1 MVVKA
6 SPFLPT
12 FLRAASSD
20 SRPVSL
26 TFSDVSDTNILST
39 SSFIYDPPNSP
50 LKSTQ
55 QLNVDWSKFENH
67 TFFMSAEAKVNLAF
81 EQVINGYPFDGT
93 RREVEAFFDALTGFD
108 KWVFDQFPKYHG
120 QLAFTGSYIS
130 VADAAGALY
139 PELSKTKSG
148 VSVLNPKDTS
158 MSIEMLLY
166 VPNSSNGTQ
175 VVVQKSSGSSQGFVF
190 YLEPT
195 GSTSLVNAAFGV
207 ASGSQ
212 SMFIDTTIE
221 KGTFN
226 HMCLVFGRED
236 DSYLEMF
243 VNEVSVGRAKN
254 SSALNDMDID
264 GSPLTIGSG
273 SAMTIGTHSV
283 VPNETLSG
291 TLDELRIFHSVRS
304 LTQQKLFAEKSI
316 FATDDLKLYY
326 RFNEPPPPL
335 SSDDT
340 VNAVVIDS
348 SGNSLHSVITG
359 FTASLRQASTL
370 AYERDETVPVLF
382 PAHLGVVAFNV
393 DLLSSASDYD
403 RSNPNLITKLV
414 PPHYLLE
421 GAAFEGMKEPEGTA
435 NDAFGGD
442 GIAGTGK
449 MGSVQVMLS
458 LLYIWARFFDEIKLF
473 VDAFGSVRNVEYDVN
488 KSAPDNFLHDI
499 VRLYGFHLP
508 PLFNDSTIE
517 QYIRAE
523 NINQDIGTS
532 VQTLKHVQNELLRRV
547 VINLPDVIKSKG
559 TQHSIKSFLRAVG
572 IDPDNSVRIREH
584 GGPTER
590 NLSYSRENRLE
601 TGTMV
606 EFTSGCLALTPILSA
621 SRVEPGVPNIA
632 GTFVDVENYPPIGI
646 SDTQSDG
653 LLTSG
658 SWTVESIVKFTPKHV
673 ALMKNAAQSLVR
685 MCVTGTLSGI
695 LPGIVAN
702 LTAVSSSTDPTLT
715 LWVRPGIIGGDPMLA
730 LSMPVP
736 GNALFN
742 GDRWNVSFGRQR
754 NDMIG
759 SRVSSSYFLR
769 LASQNNGDITYYA
782 TTSSFFEST
791 QANVDAFTFV
801 SVPSITGN
809 VLAIGSGQQIP
820 SGSSGS
826 GFFFLN
832 DTDVAPDEAR
842 TTDLVGLVS
851 NLRFWSRA
859 LDDVEWTEHVRNF
872 RSDGV
877 HDPLVNYNFE
887 HTASGSFGRLR
898 LDALT
903 KQEQRQADATGSL
916 EFLDFS
922 LNDMHMLGTGFPTG
936 SDVVRGEIFDVS
948 FISPYFD
955 EAVTSE
961 KVRVRS
967 YQDQALVDATPWA
980 QEAPVYELVKSEAPT
995 DDVRFTIDFSL
1006 IDALNRDIITM
1017 FSTLDALDN
1026 ALGAPELAFSP
1037 DYPDID
1043 NLRTIYFNR
1052 IHDKLNFKA
1061 FFEFFR
1067 WFDMSIGTFI
1077 EQLVP
1082 RKTAYNGTNFVV
1094 ESHMFERHKLEY
1106 QTSDM
1111 YLSEQNRQRFTAR
1124 LLLQEIAGTARKY

>member
-1 MVVKA
+1 M
-6 SPFLPT
+6 PT
-12 FLRAASSD
+12 FLRAASTG

-55 QLNVDWSKFENH
+55 QLNVDWSRFENH

-93 RREVEAFFDALTGFD
+93 RQEVEAFFDALTGFD
-108 KWVFDQFPKYHG
+108 KWIFDQFPKYHG
-120 QLAFTGSYIS
+120 QLSFTGSYIS

-148 VSVLNPKDTS
+148 VSVLNPKGTS
-158 MSIEMLLY
+158 MSIELLMY
-166 VPNSSNGTQ
+166 IPDSPNGTQ
-175 VVVQKSSGSSQGFVF
+175 VVVQKSSGSNQGFVF

-195 GSTSLVNAAFGV
+195 GSTTAVTVAFGV
-207 ASGSQ
+207 VAGPQ
-212 SMFIDTTIE
+212 SMFVETTIE
-221 KGTFN
+221 KGAFN
-226 HMCLVFGRED
+226 HMCLVFGRD
-236 DSYLEMF
+236 DDNYLEMF
-243 VNEVSVGRAKN
+243 VNEISVGRARS

-273 SAMTIGTHSV
+273 SAMTIGAHV
-283 VPNETLSG
+283 VTPDETLSG
-291 TLDELRIFHSVRS
+291 TLDELRIFHSIRS

-316 FATDDLKLYY
+316 FASDDLKLYY

-335 SSDDT
+335 STDDT
-340 VNAVVIDS
+340 VNAVIIDS
-348 SGNSLHSVITG
+348 SGNSLHSVVTG
-359 FTASLRQASTL
+359 FTGTLRETSTL
-370 AYERDETVPVLF
+370 TYERDETVPVLF
-382 PAHLGVVAFNV
+382 PAHADVIALNV
-393 DLLSSASDYD
+393 DLLMSASDYD

-421 GAAFEGMKEPEGTA
+421 GAAHEGMAEPEGTA

-473 VDAFGSVRNVEYDVN
+473 VDAFGSVRNVEYDAY
-488 KSAPDNFLHDI
+488 KSAPDNFLYDI

-523 NINQDIGTS
+523 NINQDIGS
-532 VQTLKHVQNELLRRV
+532 SAQTLKHVQNELLRRV

-590 NLSYSRENRLE
+590 SLSYSRESRLE

-606 EFTSGCLALTPILSA
+606 EFTSGSLAVSMPLSA
-621 SRVEPGVPNIA
+621 SRTEPGIPNIA
-632 GTFVDVENYPPIGI
+632 GTFIDAVNYPPYGI
-646 SDTQSDG
+646 SDIPYDG
-653 LLTSG
+653 SLTSG
-658 SWTVESIVKFTPKHV
+658 SWTVESIVKFTPKHT

-685 MCVTGTLSGI
+685 MCLTGAFGGSPAFPALVT
-695 LPGIVAN
+695 N
-702 LTAVSSSTDPTLT
+702 LIAVSSSTGPTLT
-715 LWVRPGIIGGDPMLA
+715 LWARPDIFGSDPKPALV
-730 LSMPVP
+730 LSMSVP
-736 GNALFN
+736 GNMLFN
-742 GDRWNVSFGRQR
+742 GDRWNVSFGRER

-782 TTSSFFEST
+782 TTSSFFVET
-791 QANVDAFTFV
+791 ADTFNAFGIIEGDEIV
-801 SVPSITGN
+801 GN
-809 VLAIGSGQQIP
+809 ILAIGTAQEIF
-820 SGSSGS
+820 SGSTGD
-826 GFFFLN
+826 GFFCLN
-832 DTDVAPDEAR
+832 NTDLVPDNEAR
-842 TTDLVGLVS
+842 TTDFDGLVS

-859 LDDVEWTEHVRNF
+859 LSDVEWTEHVRNF
-872 RSDGV
+872 RSTGV
-877 HDPLVNYNFE
+877 HDPLTNYNFG
-887 HTASGSFGRLR
+887 HAASGSFGRLR
-898 LDALT
+898 LDTLS
-903 KQEQRQADATGSL
+903 KQVERRADAFGSIN
-916 EFLDFS
+916 FLDFS
-922 LNDMHMLGTGFPTG
+922 LNNLHMSGSGFPT
-936 SDVVRGEIFDVS
+936 DTNCVKGEIFDVS

-955 EAVTSE
+955 EAVTNE

-967 YQDQALVDATPWA
+967 FQDQALVDGTPWA

-1006 IDALNRDIITM
+1006 IDALDRDMVTV
-1017 FSTLDALDN
+1017 FATLDALDN
-1026 ALGAPELAFSP
+1026 ALGAPELNFSP

-1043 NLRTIYFNR
+1043 NLRNIYFNR
-1052 IHDKLNFKA
+1052 IHEKLNFKA

-1067 WFDMSIGTFI
+1067 WFDTSIGTFI

-1082 RKTAYNGTNFVV
+1082 RKTAYNGTDFVV

-1111 YLSEQNRQRFTAR
+1111 YLSEQNKQRFTAV
-1124 LLLQEIAGTARKY
+1124 LLLQQIAGTVRKY

>member
-1 MVVKA
+1 
-6 SPFLPT
+6 
-12 FLRAASSD
+12 
-20 SRPVSL
+20 
-26 TFSDVSDTNILST
+26 
-39 SSFIYDPPNSP
+39 
-50 LKSTQ
+50 
-55 QLNVDWSKFENH
+55 
-67 TFFMSAEAKVNLAF
+67 MSAEAKVNLAF

-93 RREVEAFFDALTGFD
+93 RQEVEAFFDALTGFD
-108 KWVFDQFPKYHG
+108 RWVFDQFPKYHG

-130 VADAAGALY
+130 VADAAGALF

-148 VSVLNPKDTS
+148 ASVLNPKGTS
-158 MSIEMLLY
+158 MSIEMLLH
-166 VPNSSNGTQ
+166 VPNSANGTQ
-175 VVVQKSSGSSQGFVF
+175 VVLQKSSGSDQGFVF

-195 GSTSLVNAAFGV
+195 GSTSLVNITFGV

-212 SMFIDTTIE
+212 SMFVDTTVE
-221 KGTFN
+221 KGVFN
-226 HMCLVFGRED
+226 HVCLVFGRED

-243 VNEVSVGRAKN
+243 VNEVSVGRAKS
-254 SSALNDMDID
+254 SSAIRDMDID

-273 SAMTIGTHSV
+273 SAMTIGQV
-283 VPNETLSG
+283 VVTPNETLSG

-316 FATDDLKLYY
+316 FASDDLKLYF

-335 SSDDT
+335 SSNDT
-340 VNAVVIDS
+340 VNAIVIDS
-348 SGNSLHSVITG
+348 SGNSLHSVIVG
-359 FTASLRQASTL
+359 FTGSLRQTSSL
-370 AYERDETVPVLF
+370 AYERNDTTPVLF
-382 PAHLGVVAFNV
+382 PASPDVIAFNV
-393 DLLSSASDYD
+393 DLLSSASEYD
-403 RSNPNLITKLV
+403 RSNPNLITRLV
-414 PPHYLLE
+414 PQHYLLE
-421 GAAFEGMKEPEGTA
+421 GAAFEGTTEPEGTA
-435 NDAFGGD
+435 NDPFTGD

-488 KSAPDNFLHDI
+488 SSAPNNFLYDI
-499 VRLYGFHLP
+499 VKLYGFHLP

-523 NINQDIGTS
+523 NINQDIGS
-532 VQTLKHVQNELLRRV
+532 SAQALKHVQNELLRRV

-572 IDPDNSVRIREH
+572 IDPDNSIRIREH

-606 EFTSGCLALTPILSA
+606 EFTSGSLALTPVLSA
-621 SRVEPGVPNIA
+621 SRIEPGVPEIA
-632 GTFVDVENYPPIGI
+632 GTFVDVENYPPVGI
-646 SDTQSDG
+646 SNNIQDG

-673 ALMKNAAQSLVR
+673 ALMKNATQSLIR
-685 MCVTGTLSGI
+685 MCLTGTLST

-702 LTAVSSSTDPTLT
+702 LTAMSSSTDPTLT
-715 LWVRPGIIGGDPMLA
+715 LWVRAGVITSTEPMMS
-730 LSMPVP
+730 LSMKVP
-736 GNALFN
+736 NNALFN

-754 NDMIG
+754 NDMIN

-782 TTSSFFEST
+782 STSSFFAESDST
-791 QANVDAFTFV
+791 LNAYNITFGD
-801 SVPSITGN
+801 PLPGN
-809 VLAIGSGQQIP
+809 VLAVGSNQQIP
-820 SGSSGS
+820 SGTGGG

-832 DTDVAPDEAR
+832 DTDVAPEEAR

-872 RSDGV
+872 RSTGV

-887 HTASGSFGRLR
+887 HAASGSFGRLR
-898 LDALT
+898 LDTLT
-903 KQEQRQADATGSL
+903 KQANRTTDATGSIV
-916 EFLDFS
+916 FTDFS
-922 LNDMHMLGTGFPTG
+922 LNNMHTIGTGFPG
-936 SDVVRGEIFDVS
+936 DSDVVRGEIFDVS

-961 KVRVRS
+961 KIRVRS
-967 YQDQALVDATPWA
+967 YKDQALVDATPWA

-1006 IDALNRDIITM
+1006 IDALNRDMITV
-1017 FSTLDALDN
+1017 FSTLDSLDN

-1043 NLRTIYFNR
+1043 NIRTIYFNR

-1067 WFDMSIGTFI
+1067 WFDMSMGTFI

-1111 YLSEQNRQRFTAR
+1111 YLSEQNSQRFTAR
-1124 LLLQEIAGTARKY
+1124 LLLQQIEGAFRKF